1 MKKIYTKHQIVEAI
15 KFWQRKLDEVDSS
28 NSITDIEVVSIS
40 DKDQI
45 AKLLPE
51 VINLVNKTYEPIGG
65 YYGTTDIE
73 CLVRTTSLAKI
84 AKDTNGK
91 LAVCAYY
98 RNMHNSFKL
107 QAYGNDGTQYG
118 KDCVRAIIKSDVA
131 PYTNW
136 IWSEVSGAI
145 EHYFKKVDGYPLP
158 NSLVAEVLKKNP
170 DDIELSKDGF
180 HYKRKIGK
188 NNEATEKVVYGF
200 PSQDVADRAMAS
212 ANYEIERHKLNMQLI
227 NEDEDGKKELSFD
240 GACSFVDQLS
250 DLYDDKGWRQLT
262 PWLSALLDHSI
273 EVIKKNTKQ
282 ENWIQMTLDNAL
294 YLREHMDEIL
304 FVKNTL

>member
-1 MKKIYTKHQIVEAI
+1 MKKLYTKQQIAKAI
-15 KFWQRKLDEVDSS
+15 KYQQIKLDEVDNSY
-28 NSITDIEVVSIS
+28 SITDIEVVSIS
-40 DKDQI
+40 NKDQI

-51 VINLVNKTYEPIGG
+51 VIDLVNKTYEPIGG

-73 CLVRTTSLAKI
+73 RLVRTTSLVKI
-84 AKDTNGK
+84 VKDTNGK
-91 LAVCAYY
+91 LVACAYY

-107 QAYGNDGTQYG
+107 QAYGNDGTQHG
-118 KDCVRAIIKSDVA
+118 KDCVKEIIKSDVA

-136 IWSEVSGAI
+136 IWGEVSGAI
-145 EHYFKKVDGYPLP
+145 EHYFKKFEGYPLP
-158 NSLVAEVLKKNP
+158 NSLVVEVLKKNP

-188 NNEATEKVVYGF
+188 NSEATEKVVYGF
-200 PSQDVADRAMAS
+200 PSQDIADKAMAS

-250 DLYDDKGWRQLT
+250 DLYDDEGWRQLT
-262 PWLSALLDHSI
+262 PGLSALLDQSI

-294 YLREHMDEIL
+294 YLREHMDEIS

>member
-1 MKKIYTKHQIVEAI
+1 M
-15 KFWQRKLDEVDSS
+15 
-28 NSITDIEVVSIS
+28 
-40 DKDQI
+40 
-45 AKLLPE
+45 LPE
-51 VINLVNKTYEPIGG
+51 VIDLVNKTYEPIGG

-73 CLVRTTSLAKI
+73 RLVRTTSLVKI
-84 AKDTNGK
+84 VKDTNGK
-91 LAVCAYY
+91 LVACAYY

-136 IWSEVSGAI
+136 IWGEVSGAI
-145 EHYFKKVDGYPLP
+145 EHYFKKFDGYSLP

-188 NNEATEKVVYGF
+188 NSEATEKVVYGF
-200 PSQDVADRAMAS
+200 PSQDIADKAMAS

-250 DLYDDKGWRQLT
+250 DLYDDEGWRQLT
-262 PWLSALLDHSI
+262 PGLSALLDQSI

-294 YLREHMDEIL
+294 YLREHMDEIS